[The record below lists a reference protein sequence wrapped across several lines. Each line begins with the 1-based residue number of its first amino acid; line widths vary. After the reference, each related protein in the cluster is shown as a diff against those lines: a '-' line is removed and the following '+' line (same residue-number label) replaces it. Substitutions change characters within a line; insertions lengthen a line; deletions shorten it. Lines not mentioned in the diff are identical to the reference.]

1 MLKAVSLLFR
11 LSFCTLGYLYATT
24 TATSA
29 QITSDGT
36 VNTQVTPDGN
46 VAEITGGE
54 TRGDNLF
61 HSFQDFSIP
70 KGNEAFFNNAESIA
84 NIFSRVTGGNIS
96 NIDGLIGAN
105 GSANLF
111 LINPAGILFGENA
124 SLNLGGSFYG
134 STADSI
140 LFESGEFSATNLDSP
155 PLLTINAP
163 IGLNLRD
170 NPGEIVNRSTV
181 DGVGLQ
187 VSTGESISLIGGDI
201 NLEGG
206 LITAPGGTIQLGGL
220 SQTGT
225 VSIADDGSLNF
236 PSDVIKGNV
245 FLSDNAVASIT
256 ANGGGSIS
264 VNANNLELTGD
275 SLIEASIGFGLGSEN
290 AVAGTIEI
298 ATDTLQIDN
307 NSAIVASTFGR
318 GDAGTI
324 NITARNIAIEQ
335 EFSGIYS
342 NVGLSYI
349 ATEDAVA
356 DAVGNG
362 GEINI
367 NTDTLSLTD
376 GARITSN
383 SVATGDA
390 GDININ
396 ATGEVLY
403 SGVGTTP
410 VPVFGGGTV
419 ISGSFSQVQQNGV
432 GSSGQV
438 KIKAGSLTLTDTG
451 AVLVDNSGQ
460 QGNAG
465 DITLDIENEI
475 FLDGALILSQLQQGA
490 IGNGGDIDITANS
503 LVARNSSLI
512 LADTKGQGNAGNIT
526 INADEA
532 ISLEDST
539 IINSFVEKDAIGNG
553 GDISLVAGELN
564 LTNFSEINA
573 DTAGKGNAGNVSVE
587 VAGDIRFD
595 NGSKIQSQTRGN
607 ATGNAGN
614 IIINAGG
621 SLISTNGNS
630 ILADS
635 QAQGDS
641 GDITITAKEQILL
654 EDGTRINNLVEQG
667 AIGNGG
673 DISLVAGELN
683 LTNFS
688 EINADTAGK
697 GNAGNVSVEVAGDI
711 RFDNGS
717 KIQSQTRGNAIGNA
731 GNITING
738 GGSLTFANGS
748 FIFADSQA
756 QGDGG
761 KIAIVVEEQIL
772 LEGFSVVNNDPNPN
786 TPSQIVA
793 GLSRENAVGRGG
805 DIEIT
810 ADSLVLNEAASISS
824 NTILGSKGTAG
835 DITANVDSLQIKEN
849 SLINVFTGNED
860 PGGAVIVN
868 ARTVDLTNG
877 GKILAATTGE
887 GNAGNIDLN
896 VTEQIEIDGVESSTR
911 YISNQSR
918 LQFLDD
924 LQDEPSGIYANTIE
938 GSTGDG
944 GNINIEMSGQTPVN
958 FVIRNNGQII
968 VNSNGEGSGGN
979 ISLKSQS
986 LELDNGAKITASTRF
1001 GEGGTI
1007 NLEIDTGLILDRNS
1021 FISAQAFGEAN
1032 GGNLNIDARY
1042 IFAFPSNGIGN
1053 DLVAT
1058 AEKGKGGDIN
1068 INAEQIFGLEVGN
1081 AIDAQNNFIPNN
1093 NNDIDVS
1100 GNFDGNI
1107 TINTTR
1113 VNNIQEPTELPQ
1125 NTVDLEETIAQACQR
1140 DRVAAAKN
1148 SFSIKG
1154 QGGIIP
1160 EPGSPLNSSNIYVNG
1175 NDSTSA
1181 IPKPI
1186 ETAQGKIQPARG
1198 IKVTESGE
1206 IILTA
1211 YHTDNAGERLP
1222 KSDRNC
1228 GV

>member
-1 MLKAVSLLFR
+1 MFKAFSSLFR
-11 LSFCTLGYLYATT
+11 LSFCTLGYLCATT

-29 QITSDGT
+29 QVTSDGT

-54 TRGDNLF
+54 TRGGNLF
-61 HSFQDFSIP
+61 HSFQDFSIQT
-70 KGNEAFFNNAESIA
+70 GNEAFFNNAESIS

-96 NIDGLIGAN
+96 NIDGAIRAN
-105 GSANLF
+105 GDASLF
-111 LINPAGILFGENA
+111 LINPAGIIFGENA

-140 LFESGEFSATNLDSP
+140 LFEDGQFSATNLDNS
-155 PLLTINAP
+155 LLTINAP
-163 IGLNLRD
+163 VGLNLRD
-170 NPGEIVNRSTV
+170 NPGEIVNRSTA

-187 VSTGESISLIGGDI
+187 VDSGEAISLIGGDI
-201 NLEGG
+201 NFEGG

-225 VSIADDGSLNF
+225 VSIADDSSLNF
-236 PSDVIKGNV
+236 PSDVIKANV
-245 FLSDNAVASIT
+245 FLSDNAAASIT

-275 SLIEASIGFGLGSEN
+275 SLIEASIGEGLGSEN

-307 NSAIVASTFGR
+307 NSAIVASTFGQ

-342 NVGLSYI
+342 NVGLNYI

-390 GDININ
+390 GDIKID

-410 VPVFGGGTV
+410 VVAFDGGTV

-438 KIKAGSLTLTDTG
+438 NIKAGSLTLTDTG

-475 FLDGALILSQLQQGA
+475 FLDGALIISQLQKGA
-490 IGNGGDIDITANS
+490 IGNGGDINITANS

-532 ISLEDST
+532 ISLEDEGT
-539 IINSFVEKDAIGNG
+539 IINSFVEEGAIGNGGNISLDVGELNLTNKAEINADTAGKGNAGNIAIEVAGDIKLDDGGKIQSQTRGNAIGDAGNITINGGGSFSFTNGSLILADSQAQGDSGDITIIAREQILLEDGTRINNLVEEGAIGNG

-564 LTNFSEINA
+564 LINKAEINA

-595 NGSKIQSQTRGN
+595 NGSKIQSQTRQS

-614 IIINAGG
+614 IAIN
-621 SLISTNGNS
+621 S
-630 ILADS
+630 
-635 QAQGDS
+635 
-641 GDITITAKEQILL
+641 
-654 EDGTRINNLVEQG
+654 
-667 AIGNGG
+667 
-673 DISLVAGELN
+673 
-683 LTNFS
+683 
-688 EINADTAGK
+688 
-697 GNAGNVSVEVAGDI
+697 
-711 RFDNGS
+711 
-717 KIQSQTRGNAIGNA
+717 
-731 GNITING
+731 

-761 KIAIVVEEQIL
+761 KIAIVVKEQIL
-772 LEGFSVVNNDPNPN
+772 LEGFSLVNNDPNPD

-835 DITANVDSLQIKEN
+835 DITVNVDSLQIKEN

-860 PGGAVIVN
+860 PGGAVTVN
-868 ARTVDLTNG
+868 ARTLDLTNG

-896 VTEQIEIDGVESSTR
+896 VSEQIDIDGVESSTT
-911 YISNQSR
+911 YISNQPR

-938 GSTGDG
+938 GATGD
-944 GNINIEMSGQTPVN
+944 
-958 FVIRNNGQII
+958 
-968 VNSNGEGSGGN
+968 GGN

-986 LELDNGAKITASTRF
+986 LKLDNGANITASTRS
-1001 GEGGTI
+1001 GTGGTI
-1007 NLEIDTGLILDRNS
+1007 ELVIDADLILDRNS
-1021 FISAQAFGEAN
+1021 SISARAFGQAN

-1058 AEKGKGGDIN
+1058 AEKGTGGDIN

-1140 DRVAAAKN
+1140 DPVAAAKN
-1148 SFSIKG
+1148 SFSIEG

-1175 NDSTSA
+1175 NDATSA

-1206 IILTA
+1206 IVLTA
-1211 YHTDNAGERLP
+1211 YRTNNAGERLLE
-1222 KSDRNC
+1222 SDRNC